1 MAVQENIGAGSI
13 DCKHRV
19 GKATF
24 MLLKSKPHSTILTSA
39 SVEELVAVTLAFTV
53 LGMAGLTLLY
63 NKIYKIKPKI
73 TPHYY
78 VCDDKMHTVQWWIQ
92 GREPGGSVPP
102 LLLDQTVARR
112 AKKILGGGPPPYPYL
127 RVWMTGP
134 PPNLKVWI
142 RHCCVN
148 FNMDFHPFKTIC
160 TVCIGIIKT
169 AVLTFLNKV

>member
-13 DCKHRV
+13 DCKFRV

-24 MLLKSKPHSTILTSA
+24 MLLKSKQHLTILTSA

-73 TPHYY
+73 TPHNY

-92 GREPGGSVPP
+92 GREPGS
-102 LLLDQTVARR
+102 LS
-112 AKKILGGGPPPYPYL
+112 PPY
-127 RVWMTGP
+127 
-134 PPNLKVWI
+134 
-142 RHCCVN
+142 
-148 FNMDFHPFKTIC
+148 F
-160 TVCIGIIKT
+160 
-169 AVLTFLNKV
+169 

>member
-1 MAVQENIGAGSI
+1 M
-13 DCKHRV
+13 
-19 GKATF
+19 
-24 MLLKSKPHSTILTSA
+24 
-39 SVEELVAVTLAFTV
+39 EELVAVTLAFTV

-112 AKKILGGGPPPYPYL
+112 AKKIFGGDRPP
-127 RVWMTGP
+127 
-134 PPNLKVWI
+134 
-142 RHCCVN
+142 
-148 FNMDFHPFKTIC
+148 
-160 TVCIGIIKT
+160 TVI
-169 AVLTFLNKV
+169 

>member
-1 MAVQENIGAGSI
+1 M
-13 DCKHRV
+13 
-19 GKATF
+19 
-24 MLLKSKPHSTILTSA
+24 
-39 SVEELVAVTLAFTV
+39 EELVAVTLAFTV

-112 AKKILGGGPPPYPYL
+112 AKKILGGGGDRPPTL
-127 RVWMTGP
+127 IEGA
-134 PPNLKVWI
+134 
-142 RHCCVN
+142 
-148 FNMDFHPFKTIC
+148 
-160 TVCIGIIKT
+160 G
-169 AVLTFLNKV
+169 